1 MIYFDLRASFIF
13 TKEISDLYSVFDNFF
28 NNNTD
33 KILSKNDEV
42 GSTIEDFNINDNK
55 LTIHLKS
62 NQIVRANEALIRL
75 KKELSNF
82 IGFKFKI
89 GIREVLINF
98 FIIKI
103 EADNGVDIE
112 TLPYVKNI
120 DYENDRYI
128 KIVFDTETE
137 QKLTFSEIEKRIPDR
152 IITLIK
158 NKLEDYG
165 GKNEHWELL
174 WESEDKKFE
183 SNEDPTELM
192 LNEGWI
198 KRGYNRGQWIYGP
211 EATYLFRT
219 FEKIVLKELLEPL
232 KYTEMI
238 FPKLV
243 SWDVWM
249 KSGHAQGVYPEIYYV
264 CPPKTRDPK
273 YWEDVKNIYNI
284 TKEVPVDLIK
294 EKIDVPIGGMCY
306 AQCPSF
312 WGFLQGET
320 LASDQLPLK
329 VYDHSGT
336 SHRYESGGIHGIER
350 VDEFHRLELVW
361 VGTKE
366 DTLEQAENLKKKY
379 NHIFEDILEI
389 KWRTAWVTPWFMAQ
403 EGKHGLSDMKDAGTV
418 DYEALTPY
426 NNKWIEIQNLSINA
440 NKYTKGFN
448 VKSQDN
454 KLLWS
459 GCSGVGLERWA
470 AAFIS
475 QHGLNS
481 EKWPKKFK
489 EYFKNMPKGI
499 KTL

>member
-1 MIYFDLRASFIF
+1 MIYFDLKASFIF
-13 TKEISDLYSVFDNFF
+13 TKDVSDLYDVFDNFF
-28 NNNTD
+28 KNGVD
-33 KILSKNDEV
+33 KIFLKNSEIGV
-42 GSTIEDFNINDNK
+42 SIEDFNTNGNK
-55 LTIHLKS
+55 LKIHLKS
-62 NQIVRANEALIRL
+62 NQVVRANEALIRL
-75 KKELSNF
+75 KKELSNLM
-82 IGFKFKI
+82 GFEFKI
-89 GIREVLINF
+89 GVREVLIDF
-98 FIIKI
+98 FNIKI
-103 EADNGVDIE
+103 EVDNNVNIK
-112 TLPYVKNI
+112 TLPYVKSI
-120 DYENDRYI
+120 DYDGEYI
-128 KIVFDTETE
+128 NVTFDTESE
-137 QKLTFSEIEKRIPDR
+137 QKLTFSEVEKRIPDR
-152 IITLIK
+152 IISLIK
-158 NKLEDYG
+158 SKLADYG
-165 GKNEHWELL
+165 GKSEHWELL
-174 WESEDKKFE
+174 WESEDKEFE
-183 SNEDPTELM
+183 FNEDPTETM

-198 KRGYNRGQWIYGP
+198 KRGYNRGQWIYGT
-211 EATYLFRT
+211 EATHLFRT

-232 KYTEMI
+232 GYREMI

-243 SWDVWM
+243 PWEVWM

-264 CPPKTRDPK
+264 CPPKTRDPE

-320 LASDQLPLK
+320 LASDQLPIK

-361 VGTKE
+361 IGTKE
-366 DTLEQAENLKKKY
+366 DILEHAEILKDKY
-379 NHIFEDILEI
+379 KHIFEDILKI

-403 EGKHGLSDMKDAGTV
+403 EGKFGLSEMEGAGTV

-440 NKYTKGFN
+440 TKYTKGFN
-448 VKSQDN
+448 VKSQNN
-454 KLLWS
+454 KVLWS

-475 QHGLNS
+475 QYGLNI
-481 EKWPKKFK
+481 ENWPKKFRR
-489 EYFKNMPKGI
+489 YFKEMPKGI